1 MNKTISKKSRKSKEK
16 TPPQCGV
23 IMKNSPPL
31 GLEAVTTSRGA
42 RVEIQKPPIIHLQP
56 TFFDFYVVFR
66 HILRLI

>member
-23 IMKNSPPL
+23 IMKNSPPV
-31 GLEAVTTSRGA
+31 LEAVTTSRGVW
-42 RVEIQKPPIIHLQP
+42 VEIQKPPIIHSQP

>member
-23 IMKNSPPL
+23 IMKNSPP

-42 RVEIQKPPIIHLQP
+42 WVEIQKKPIIHSQP

>member
-23 IMKNSPPL
+23 IMKISPP

-42 RVEIQKPPIIHLQP
+42 RVEIQKPPINHAQPIFP
-56 TFFDFYVVFR
+56 TFM
-66 HILRLI
+66 